1 MKVLNGVEHY
11 NSFGELREVFG
22 LKPVQ
27 RTNKEKLNS
36 ERESFGKKFICKVC
50 GAPLVFERGTNIM
63 VCQNPKCKGVKK
75 TNYDVN
81 DYMKTVDSYM
91 DDPERFAKVLRNT
104 GEILDER
111 MEGLRKTIQEMAKI
125 ARIPKIKVEY
135 KPEEF
140 SEYLFGKPYVHYY
153 DSLGIEVDSLK
164 GTYRLV
170 DHETSD
176 TTYDGI
182 RMIIRDTLEV
192 TDSLASIDSIVK
204 PDTLSKLQKQALK
217 IENKVIDK
225 AKNLTKFKIAE

>member
-1 MKVLNGVEHY
+1 MKHFLRNILILAASAACILSSCAKDDAEVIPRAKMVKIYAEMFETDQWILATQGIRLMADTSLVYEPILNKYG
-11 NSFGELREVFG
+11 
-22 LKPVQ
+22 
-27 RTNKEKLNS
+27 
-36 ERESFGKKFICKVC
+36 
-50 GAPLVFERGTNIM
+50 
-63 VCQNPKCKGVKK
+63 
-75 TNYDVN
+75 YDVN